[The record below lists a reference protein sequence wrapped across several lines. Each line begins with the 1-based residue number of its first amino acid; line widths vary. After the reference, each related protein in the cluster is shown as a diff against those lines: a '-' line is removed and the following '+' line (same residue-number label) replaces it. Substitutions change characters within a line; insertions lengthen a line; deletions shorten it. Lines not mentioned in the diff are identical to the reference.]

1 MPQPKISRIDL
12 IARVNAAGIQQ
23 LIDLGN
29 VTAIVQVSVPARN
42 FGGRG
47 RSEIVTFYSQA
58 GSYLS
63 TYHRLIRPDGTPD
76 THCHPKDAVIQGTK
90 YYDP

>member
-1 MPQPKISRIDL
+1 MPQPKITRSEL
-12 IARVNAAGIQQ
+12 IARVAQVGIQAK
-23 LIDLGN
+23 IDLGE
-29 VTAIVQVSVPARN
+29 VIAIVQVSVPARN

-47 RSEIVTFYSQA
+47 RSEIVTFYSLT

-76 THCHPKDAVIQGTK
+76 AHCHPKDAVIQGTK